1 MFSLSK
7 IVFAVAAFLAV
18 AAYASPV
25 AQEGKEAGV
34 NGVIEPIET
43 KIPKVKVYFG
53 KDPGP
58 LPVPKLAPAPTPS
71 PRFTAPVKIVKDIK

>member
-1 MFSLSK
+1 MLSFGK
-7 IVFAVAAFLAV
+7 ILFAVTAFLAA

-25 AQEGKEAGV
+25 AQEDKQAGV

-43 KIPKVKVYFG
+43 KIPKVKVYVG

-58 LPVPKLAPAPTPS
+58 LPVPKTEPSPSPS
-71 PRFTAPVKIVKDIK
+71 PRYTAPVKIVKDIK